1 MLPRAGLPRC
11 SMRERVPPP
20 TEGTLDNTHIPVNR
34 FCCDAKSPYAC
45 GPGQRP
51 VGSTPAAVSGPTL
64 IKKYGNRRLYDT
76 GESRYITLDELSK
89 KIQSGSDV
97 RVVDAKSG
105 EDLTQA
111 TLTQII
117 IEGRGAARMLP
128 VPLLIRL
135 IRLGDDTLAEFFGQY
150 VADALEIYLQ
160 MKRGAS
166 RVVQYNP
173 FATMPLAATDALAR
187 MWMGAPFGVSRASEP
202 SPVWRTAPAEEAEAE
217 EPPATPPVPERAGH
231 SEELAQLRRELDEL
245 KRSMQRGA
253 EPPRRQ
259 PRKRKPR

>member
-1 MLPRAGLPRC
+1 
-11 SMRERVPPP
+11 MR
-20 TEGTLDNTHIPVNR
+20 VNS
-34 FCCDAKSPYAC
+34 FCCNAKRALAC
-45 GPGQRP
+45 GLGQRP
-51 VGSTPAAVSGPTL
+51 VGSTSPAVSGPTL

-89 KIQSGSDV
+89 KIHSGSDV

-135 IRLGDDTLAEFFGQY
+135 IRLGDDSLAEFFGRY
-150 VADALEIYLQ
+150 MSDALEIYLQ
-160 MKRGAS
+160 MKRGAG

-173 FATMPLAATDALAR
+173 FATVPLAATDALTR
-187 MWMGAPFGVSRASEP
+187 MWMGAPFGVSRASEA
-202 SPVWRTAPAEEAEAE
+202 SPKWQPAPAEEPEAE
-217 EPPATPPVPERAGH
+217 EPEAEAPAVPDHAGH
-231 SEELAQLRRELDEL
+231 AEDLAQLRRELDEL
-245 KRSMQRGA
+245 KRSLQPDA
-253 EPPRRQ
+253 EPPRRK